1 MAKQQQI
8 LYLEDSDFLGFN
20 LSFHVGLHGANQRG
34 DVMLIQALFNFIS
47 DITSTG
53 LKSTVDLPFLTGRMD
68 GATQNAIM
76 AFQFRWTRLLLP
88 EFMGMIFPLPPKYRL
103 AKLEDRRPA
112 MAMLNELAWT
122 SKGGASETLPHALLK
137 EFPELRPLLRVK

>member
-34 DVMLIQALFNFIS
+34 DVMLIKALFNFIS

-76 AFQFRWTRLLLP
+76 AFQFRWTRLLRT
-88 EFMGMIFPLPPKYRL
+88 EIMGMIFPLPPGYRL
-103 AKLEDRRPA
+103 AELDGIRPTLF
-112 MAMLNELAWT
+112 MLNQLA
-122 SKGGASETLPHALLK
+122 
-137 EFPELRPLLRVK
+137 